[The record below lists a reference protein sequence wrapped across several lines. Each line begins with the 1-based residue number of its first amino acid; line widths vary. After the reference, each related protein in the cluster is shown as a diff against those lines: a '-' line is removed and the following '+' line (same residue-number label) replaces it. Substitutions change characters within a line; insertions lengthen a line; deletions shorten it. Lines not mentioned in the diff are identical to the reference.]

1 MKRKNKIYKL
11 SHPNRKNN
19 KITIINQTKTLPL
32 HLRNKQ
38 PNLNH
43 KNHLIQT
50 PQNMPNNRWPQ
61 VLIITHQPIQIKIK
75 VKKDNLNFHVA

>member
-19 KITIINQTKTLPL
+19 KITTINQIKTLSL
-32 HLRNKQ
+32 HLKNKQ
-38 PNLNH
+38 LNH

-50 PQNMPNNRWPQ
+50 LQNMPNNRWPQ
-61 VLIITHQPIQIKIK
+61 VLIIIHQPIQIK
-75 VKKDNLNFHVA
+75 VKKDNPNFHVA